1 MKPKSIIFLIVSVAL
16 ALAGLVTM
24 RISEG
29 IGVREG
35 IQVVADTMDDGDS
48 VFTYDFSEDSIGKIS
63 VSVGTADINI
73 IGGADK
79 PYIELVNF
87 ADGLYEFSGANRV
100 LTVSDRTDLTDID
113 GIAAF
118 AMNFKGLRGLVNYV
132 HVRGKE
138 KTVNIYLSEKY
149 PVNIVSCEVESG
161 NIAAGSSGFK
171 TDYDFTVGTGTITV
185 SGVTTGSGLYFSVTD
200 GSVTISD
207 SDASNL
213 VISDS
218 GKCPVEI
225 ISSKIRKI
233 TAETEEGDFR
243 FGSRDRM
250 SAFNLDLFT
259 GVGSVKIDGE
269 NHGGY
274 YETPQYPTDASLK
287 ITLGKGDIVLASDM
301 QPTTS
306 NDTSVDDTSAD
317 TGE

>member
-1 MKPKSIIFLIVSVAL
+1 MAL

-24 RISEG
+24 RIAEG

-35 IQVVADTMDDGDS
+35 IQVVADTTDEGDS

-243 FGSRDRM
+243 FGQPRQDVRVQPRSLHRSRQREDRRRIWRRILRRHR
-250 SAFNLDLFT
+250 S
-259 GVGSVKIDGE
+259 IR
-269 NHGGY
+269 
-274 YETPQYPTDASLK
+274 PTLH
-287 ITLGKGDIVLASDM
+287 
-301 QPTTS
+301 
-306 NDTSVDDTSAD
+306 
-317 TGE
+317 